1 METLHSH
8 CAGLDIH
15 QKEIVVCTYIGS
27 SDEGARQRFFL
38 YGAIHKKQIEFSKD
52 PTVNTWIF
60 SVKNSSERK
69 IRL

>member
-27 SDEGARQRFFL
+27 SDAEFIKEIRVLLQSL
-38 YGAIHKKQIEFSKD
+38 KKIE
-52 PTVNTWIF
+52 
-60 SVKNSSERK
+60 
-69 IRL
+69 

>member
-27 SDEGARQRFFL
+27 SDEELIKEIRTFPTMTKNL
-38 YGAIHKKQIEFSKD
+38 YGVSCPPPPKSILALYI
-52 PTVNTWIF
+52 P
-60 SVKNSSERK
+60 
-69 IRL
+69 